1 VINTKQ
7 AYLYLINLLKDK
19 DVVVVG
25 VSGGPDSM
33 ALLYLLKE
41 IRKNKDIS
49 LVCSHVNHN
58 VRRESAKEK
67 EFLENW
73 CLKND
78 ILFESMV
85 IEKYG
90 DDNFHNEARTIRYN
104 YFNSL
109 VEKYSANYLMT
120 AHHGDDLV
128 ETVLMRLVR
137 GSTLK
142 GYGGFYQ
149 EVDMDNYKIIR
160 PLVYATKKE
169 IEEYNKKNKI
179 PYVVDKSNKKD
190 KYTRNRYRKIVLP
203 FLKKEDSRVHE
214 KFLKF
219 SKVINEY
226 DNYINIQTKKAFNK
240 VYSDNKLSISK
251 YFELDSLLQDKILY
265 VLLEDIYHDDLML
278 VNDKHVDLI
287 KKLIS
292 SKKQNTYAYLPNDI
306 KVVKAYDVLEIVYDN
321 EIQDNYNI
329 ELIDYA
335 ILPNGK
341 RLEKV
346 DFIDTNGND
355 VCRLNSSDIV
365 LPLYVRTR
373 KLGDKIALK
382 GTNGHKKVKDI
393 LIDSKI
399 NMKDRDLWPIVVDS
413 SDNIVWIPG
422 LKKSKF
428 NKQKSEKCD
437 IIIKYY

>member
-1 VINTKQ
+1 MKQ
-7 AYLYLINLLKDK
+7 AYEYLTHLLKEK
-19 DVVVVG
+19 DVIVVG

-41 IRKNKDIS
+41 IRKNLDIF

-58 VRRESAKEK
+58 VRKESAKEK

-78 ILFESMV
+78 IVFESMM

-90 DDNFHNEARTIRYN
+90 DDNFHNEARTIRYH
-104 YFNSL
+104 YFESL
-109 VEKYSANYLMT
+109 VEKYHANYLMT
-120 AHHGDDLV
+120 AHHGDDLI
-128 ETVLMRLVR
+128 ETILMRLTR

-149 EVDMDNYKIIR
+149 EVQMETYQIIR

-169 IEEYNKKNKI
+169 IEEYNQKHKI
-179 PYVVDKSNKKD
+179 PYVIDQSNHKD

-203 FLKKEDSRVHE
+203 FLKKEDPKVHE

-219 SKVINEY
+219 SKIMNEY
-226 DNYINIQTKKAFNK
+226 DEYINHQAKKAFLN
-240 VYSDNKLSISK
+240 VYEGEQLNISK
-251 YFELDSLLQDKILY
+251 YLDLEPLLQDKVLY
-265 VLLEDIYHDDLML
+265 NLLETIYHDDLIL
-278 VNDKHVDLI
+278 VNDRHIQLV
-287 KKLIS
+287 KKLIFS
-292 SKKQNTYAYLPNDI
+292 NKKNTYIYLPNNI
-306 KVVKAYDVLEIVYDN
+306 KVVKSYDILEFTHDGEN
-321 EIQDNYNI
+321 EDNYNI

-335 ILPNGK
+335 VLPNGK
-341 RLEKV
+341 HLEVV
-346 DFIDTNGND
+346 DSCDTNGND
-355 VCRLNSSDIV
+355 ICRLSSSDVI

-373 KLGDKIALK
+373 KHGDKIALK

-399 NMKDRDLWPIVVDS
+399 PMKDRELWPIVVDS
-413 SDNIVWIPG
+413 QDTIVWIPG

-428 NKQKSEKCD
+428 NKQKTEKCD
-437 IIIKYY
+437 IIIRYY

>member
-1 VINTKQ
+1 MIKTKQ
-7 AYLYLINLLKDK
+7 AYLYLMNLLNEK
-19 DVVVVG
+19 DVIVVG

-41 IRKNKDIS
+41 IRKKKDIS

-67 EFLENW
+67 EFLEDW

-90 DDNFHNEARTIRYN
+90 DDNFHNEARAIRYN
-104 YFNSL
+104 YFETL
-109 VEKYSANYLMT
+109 VNKYNASYLMT

-149 EVDMDNYKIIR
+149 EVEMGNYKIIR
-160 PLVYATKKE
+160 PLVYATKSE

-179 PYVVDKSNKKD
+179 PYVIDKSNKKD
-190 KYTRNRYRKIVLP
+190 KYTRNRYRKVVLP

-219 SKVINEY
+219 SKMISEY
-226 DNYINIQTKKAFNK
+226 DNFINEQVKKAFNK
-240 VYSDNKLSISK
+240 VYQDKKLDINK
-251 YFELDSLLQDKILY
+251 YMELDNLLQDKVLY
-265 VLLEDIYHDDLML
+265 NLLEDIYHDDLIL
-278 VNDKHVDLI
+278 VNDKHIELV
-287 KKLIS
+287 KKLIFS
-292 SKKQNTYAYLPNDI
+292 NKKNTYIYFPNNI
-306 KVVKAYDVLEIVYDN
+306 KVVKAYDVLEFVQDGEN
-321 EIQDNYNI
+321 EDNYNI

-335 ILPNGK
+335 FLPNGK
-341 RLEKV
+341 HLEV
-346 DFIDTNGND
+346 VESIDTNGND
-355 VCRLNSSDIV
+355 ICRLDSSEV
-365 LPLYVRTR
+365 SLPLYVRTR
-373 KLGDKIALK
+373 KHGDKMSLK

-399 NMKDRDLWPIVVDS
+399 PMKDRELWPIVVDS
-413 SDNIVWIPG
+413 HDTIVWIPG

-428 NKQKSEKCD
+428 NKQKNEKCD

>member
-1 VINTKQ
+1 MKQ
-7 AYLYLINLLKDK
+7 VYEYLINLLKDK
-19 DVVVVG
+19 DIVVVG

-41 IRKNKDIS
+41 IRKKKDIS

-58 VRRESAKEK
+58 VRRASAKEK
-67 EFLENW
+67 IFLEEW
-73 CLKND
+73 CHKND
-78 ILFESMV
+78 ILFESMI

-90 DDNFHNEARTIRYN
+90 DDNFHNEARAIRYN
-104 YFNSL
+104 FFESL
-109 VEKYSANYLMT
+109 IKKYNANYLMT
-120 AHHGDDLV
+120 AHHGDDLI
-128 ETVLMRLVR
+128 ETILMRLTR

-149 EVDMDNYKIIR
+149 EVEKDSYKIVR

-169 IEEYNKKNKI
+169 IEDYNKKLKI

-190 KYTRNRYRKIVLP
+190 KYTRNRYRKVVLP
-203 FLKKEDSRVHE
+203 FLKNEDKRVHE

-219 SKVINEY
+219 SKIIGEY
-226 DNYINIQTKKAFNK
+226 DKYIDIQVKKAFTNVFKDNVLNINK
-240 VYSDNKLSISK
+240 YL
-251 YFELDSLLQDKILY
+251 ELELLLQDKILY
-265 VLLEDIYHDDLML
+265 NLLENIYNDDLIL
-278 VNDKHVDLI
+278 VNDKHINLL

-292 SKKQNTYAYLPNDI
+292 SNKKNTYIYLPNNI
-306 KVVKAYDVLEIVYDN
+306 KVVKSYDMLEFIHDGDN
-321 EIQDNYNI
+321 EDNYNI

-335 ILPNGK
+335 VLPNQ
-341 RLEKV
+341 RHLEFV
-346 DFIDTNGND
+346 DKCDTNGND
-355 VCRLNSSDIV
+355 ICRLNSNDVV

-373 KLGDKIALK
+373 KHGDKMSLK

-399 NMKDRDLWPIVVDS
+399 PMKDRELWPIVVDS
-413 SDNIVWIPG
+413 KDTILWIPG

-428 NKQKSEKCD
+428 NKQKDDKCD